1 MKLSK
6 SFHQLNQMIFYL
18 PKYPP
23 PLQFGMT
30 PFSSVQSWWL
40 QSMNCDLSVTIISA
54 NLLTTSIS
62 LLGCNSPDASYSLL
76 MRLVPHSYYVISNKT
91 VCILSNT
98 SATSHLSSLNK
109 SGCTSTV
116 STGTNKKFNISAI
129 LYFPELLPLHMAI
142 HPAGPPVV
150 SPTSNFSF
158 TESTLCYLFLFL
170 QLCAMLPAFQ
180 SFGVHFHLL

>member
-1 MKLSK
+1 
-6 SFHQLNQMIFYL
+6 
-18 PKYPP
+18 
-23 PLQFGMT
+23 
-30 PFSSVQSWWL
+30 
-40 QSMNCDLSVTIISA
+40 MNCDLSVTIISA